1 MKIACTES
9 FKKDYR
15 RLPENV
21 RKAAG
26 KPITQLLLDHTHP
39 SLHLEGI
46 AGHRSLFSARID
58 QRYRISLTF
67 EADETILLRRALD
80 HDDLYRTP

>member
-26 KPITQLLLDHTHP
+26 KQITQLLLDHAHP
-39 SLHLEGI
+39 SLNLEGV
-46 AGHRSLFSARID
+46 AGHRGLFSVRID
-58 QRYRISLTF
+58 QRYRISLVF
-67 EADETILLRRALD
+67 QGDDTILLRRALD